1 MEIALLKLAAL
12 DEKDLDIVSAHTQDA
27 VMKVGDL
34 VYLPEAKRFVVPM
47 NRFAWEAS
55 KGFFRRQHERRKSVL
70 YFDRVLSA
78 KLSGID
84 RSKPDDVLSLLAIR
98 FEETDAP
105 TGAIQLVFSGGGTI
119 RLDVECIE
127 ARLADLGAAWQAG
140 SRPVHKA

>member
-1 MEIALLKLAAL
+1 MTPLKLVAL
-12 DEKDLDIVSAHTQDA
+12 DEKDLEIVSAHTQDA

-34 VYLPEAKRFVVPM
+34 VYQPEAKRFVAPM

-55 KGFFRRQHERRKSVL
+55 RGFFRRRDERRSSVL
-70 YFDRVLSA
+70 HFDRVLGV

-84 RSKPDDVLSLLAIR
+84 REKPDEVLSLLAIR
-98 FEETDAP
+98 FEAGEPPA
-105 TGAIQLVFSGGGTI
+105 GAIQLIFSGSGTI

-140 SRPVHKA
+140 SRPIHRT